1 MKRKRV
7 FVDSDV
13 VISSL
18 ISAKGAAY
26 LIIHETDLQLI
37 VSNKSIEEL
46 EKVSGRLGLNK
57 NKLKEVIKKL
67 KVVQLRETKDDLKNY
82 TPDPDDVHI
91 IAGAKRAKARYI
103 LSYNIKHFRVD
114 KIIQDLNIVVM
125 TPARFLQYLR
135 SLQ

>member
-26 LIIHETDLQLI
+26 LIIHETGLQLI

-57 NKLKEVIKKL
+57 NKLKKVIKKL
-67 KVVQLRETKDDLKNY
+67 KIVQLREIKDDLENY

-91 IAGAKRAKARYI
+91 IAGAKKAKARYL
-103 LSYNIKHFRVD
+103 LSYNIKHFKVD
-114 KIIQDLNIVVM
+114 KITQDLNIVVM